1 MVIEVAGWNLKSGEI
16 SEYYVSEERY
26 WSLFNFVFSDGSRKR
41 NSYKFG
47 FIKSMLDNLFNGS
60 ETDQGIY
67 FTYEQLF
74 AKFAENYW
82 NLVVKYDLR
91 QMRKD
96 LRSEF
101 SKIETILQSAVA
113 TNSVLE
119 KLEFASIDAYQRNSI
134 IKQVKV
140 ECKKCVVGALYE
152 DFEGTLYSFDLK
164 ADGLYVAPSAYEF
177 MLKYKMEIEKL
188 NYYSWAKFLEK
199 INSDNV
205 LIRVIDKL
213 ELATPKR
220 ANLSIYRNI
229 LLKEFEECNCFYC
242 GRRFQRSRSA
252 HVDHFIP
259 WSFVKDDRIWNFVL
273 SCPQCNV
280 KKSNRI
286 PAREYII
293 RIENR
298 NRIICQNNNDLIQ
311 AEFDGYTDN
320 LIDRMWKYA
329 KMSGIKE
336 YNEFPTRRLSENNR
350 QAALEQSKKYAD

>member
-1 MVIEVAGWNLKSGEI
+1 MVNKMAGWNLKSGEI

-47 FIKSMLDNLFNGS
+47 FIKSLLDNLFNGD
-60 ETDQGIY
+60 ETDQGI
-67 FTYEQLF
+67 FFSYEQLF
-74 AKFAENYW
+74 AKFTENYW

-96 LRSEF
+96 KRSEF

-113 TNSVLE
+113 MNAILVN
-119 KLEFASIDAYQRNSI
+119 LEFASIDVCRKNNI
-134 IKQVKV
+134 VKQVMA

-164 ADGLYVAPSAYEF
+164 ADGLYVAPLAYEF

-220 ANLSIYRNI
+220 SDLSIYRDI
-229 LLKEFEECNCFYC
+229 LRKEFEECNCFYC
-242 GRRFQRSRSA
+242 GKRLQRSA

-259 WSFVKDDRIWNFVL
+259 WSFVKDDKIWNFVL
-273 SCPQCNV
+273 SCPQCNER
-280 KKSNRI
+280 KSNRI
-286 PAREYII
+286 PARDYVMK
-293 RIENR
+293 IENR
-298 NRIICQNNNDLIQ
+298 NRIICQKDSSLIQ
-311 AEFDGYTDN
+311 AEFNGYVDN
-320 LIDRMWKYA
+320 LIDRMWNYA
-329 KMSGIKE
+329 KMAGIKE
-336 YNEFPTRRLSENNR
+336 YI
-350 QAALEQSKKYAD
+350 